1 MCHELTTTLASPELC
16 TCFVQTVPKV
26 KAKHSMLVSIED
38 QVTDSSV
45 ESKAS
50 SMKWDR

>member
-1 MCHELTTTLASPELC
+1 MWHELTTTLASPELC
-16 TCFVQTVPKV
+16 TCLVQTVPKV

-45 ESKAS
+45 ERKDS